1 MPLRFRLATAE
12 DDAALRSAFAAT
24 PMEGGMR
31 LAFERDPSFLDA
43 LRVQGD
49 VAQVIICEDTS
60 TGEIIA
66 IGTRCLADAFVNG
79 APQRVGYLSDLR
91 ILPKWRKGTV
101 LARGWKFLRS
111 LDEDGLVD
119 LYHTAIFAENADAK
133 SALTR
138 ARAGVPQYHP
148 LGGFITA
155 GIHPS
160 RSMPPES
167 PRLRITRG
175 TASDLPRVL
184 EFLNAHNATRQFAPA
199 HRLADFAPGGRW
211 RDFRAGDFFLVH
223 NGSKLRAVAGVW
235 DQSAFKQTRVLG
247 YTGRWRW
254 LYHLSQ
260 FTHRFL
266 PVPRLPS
273 PGEHFRFGYGCFVAC
288 PSQDPEVFRLLV
300 HAMRH
305 EASKRGWMH
314 LLLSL
319 HQSDPLFPVLEGIPH
334 TPFRGE
340 FFWLAPQGTGSAL
353 HARLVPHIEAA
364 LL

>member
-12 DDAALRSAFAAT
+12 DDAALRRAFAAT

-31 LAFERDPSFLDA
+31 LAFEREPSFFDA

-49 VAQVIICEDTS
+49 VTQVIICEETNA
-60 TGEIIA
+60 GEIIA

-79 APQRVGYLSDLR
+79 TPQRVGYLSDLR
-91 ILPKWRKGTV
+91 ILPQWRKGTV
-101 LARGWKFLRS
+101 LARGWKFLLS

-119 LYHTAIFAENADAK
+119 LYHTAIFAENAGAK
-133 SALTR
+133 SALTQ

-160 RSMPPES
+160 HSAPPVS
-167 PRLRITRG
+167 PHLRVTRG
-175 TASDLPRVL
+175 TASELPHIV
-184 EFLNAHNATRQFAPA
+184 EFLNAHNTSRQFAPV
-199 HRLADFAPGGRW
+199 HRVEDFAPGGRW
-211 RDFRAGDFFLVH
+211 RDFRIEDFFLIR
-223 NGSKLRAVAGVW
+223 NGADLCGVGGVW
-235 DQSAFKQTRVLG
+235 DQAAFKQTRVLG
-247 YTGRWRW
+247 YTGKWRW
-254 LYHLSQ
+254 FYHLSQ
-260 FTHRFL
+260 LTHRVL

-273 PGEHFRFGYGCFVAC
+273 PGEHFRFGYGCFMAC
-288 PSQDPEVFRLLV
+288 PSQDPEVFRQLV

-319 HQSDPLFPVLEGIPH
+319 HENDPLLPLLSDIPH
-334 TPFRGE
+334 TPFRAE
-340 FFWLAPQGTGSAL
+340 LFWLSPRGTGATPHSQ
-353 HARLVPHIEAA
+353 LVPHIEAA